1 MTLPSHRHG
10 AEMSAVTG
18 GSNRKKKI
26 TSIFDSVPK
35 LSSEQESVAFRG
47 VTLQPIST
55 EALH

>member
-1 MTLPSHRHG
+1 MNDFAEPSAWGRN
-10 AEMSAVTG
+10 V
-18 GSNRKKKI
+18 GSYWRVKSKKKI

-55 EALH
+55 EA